1 MYVLTVEL
9 VQMFARLKLSTQLN
23 NTIYN
28 KKYRLLSLEGSLFFH
43 HRGHRGTF
51 IKYYKISQ
59 LIHTQIIAN

>member
-28 KKYRLLSLEGSLFFH
+28 KKYRLLSLEGSLFF
-43 HRGHRGTF
+43 T
-51 IKYYKISQ
+51 
-59 LIHTQIIAN
+59 TEDAEDTE

>member
-43 HRGHRGTF
+43 HRGRRGHRVL
-51 IKYYKISQ
+51 ISAVS
-59 LIHTQIIAN
+59 ITARSS

>member
-28 KKYRLLSLEGSLFFH
+28 KKYRLLSIEGSLFF
-43 HRGHRGTF
+43 TTEDAEDTE
-51 IKYYKISQ
+51 KKK
-59 LIHTQIIAN
+59 